1 MKNSYQLNECPTCKC
16 QKLDFI
22 GPLKSKHI
30 IYSNLNLNRCNSCK
44 LVFANPMP
52 SEEKLLEYNSS
63 YFNTAHGDSK
73 INQIDTSFFRGLSK
87 IRLYYLTKFLNKKKI
102 KCSNVLEIGPGPG
115 YFAESWLELY
125 PKTKYFAIE
134 TDTSCH
140 DSLTKIGVKLTN
152 LGENLKVDLIV
163 ISHVLEHVS
172 DPIEFLNKVTKNL
185 KKGGVLFIEVPCSDY
200 LHKEIHEPHLL
211 FFDKP
216 SMRALLENMFFGNL
230 ELSYHGE
237 KISSLIKKSK
247 VKLYL
252 NMVKYKL
259 LCLGIVYPFSFKFKG
274 MQLINDS
281 RERASVSSSKAH
293 KENID
298 PSWWLR
304 AVAIKK

>member
-1 MKNSYQLNECPTCKC
+1 MNNSYQLNECPICKSK
-16 QKLDFI
+16 KLDFI
-22 GPLKSKHI
+22 SPLKSKHI

-52 SEEKLLEYNSS
+52 SEEKLIEYNSS

-73 INQIDTSFFRGLSK
+73 INQIDISFFRGLSK
-87 IRLYYLTKFLNKKKI
+87 IRLNHLTKFINKNKI

-115 YFAESWLELY
+115 YFAESWLELN

-134 TDTSCH
+134 TDSSCH
-140 DSLTKIGVKLTN
+140 DSLKEMGVKLTN
-152 LGENLKVDLIV
+152 LDENLKVDLIV

-172 DPIEFLNKVTKNL
+172 DPISFLNRVTRNL

-200 LHKEIHEPHLL
+200 LHKKLHEPHLL

-216 SMRALLENMFFGNL
+216 PMRALLEKIFFENI

-237 KISSLIKKSK
+237 KISNLIKKSK
-247 VKLYL
+247 FKWFI
-252 NMVKYKL
+252 NAVKYKL
-259 LCLGIVYPFSFKFKG
+259 MSFGIIFPFSFKFKG
-274 MQLINDS
+274 MELINDS
-281 RERASVSSSKAH
+281 RERASVSSFKAH
-293 KENID
+293 KENTH

-304 AVAIKK
+304 AISIKK